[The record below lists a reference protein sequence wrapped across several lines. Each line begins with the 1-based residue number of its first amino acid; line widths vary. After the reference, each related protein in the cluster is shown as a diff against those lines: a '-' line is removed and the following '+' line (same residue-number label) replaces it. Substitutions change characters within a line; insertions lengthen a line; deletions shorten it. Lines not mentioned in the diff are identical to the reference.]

1 MANLDNEEEVIDII
15 ESEES
20 EQFIENNEEEV
31 VNQLFTDEQA
41 KLLKRFGVNPDNAT
55 TDDLIKLAERA
66 YNSESKKVEL
76 KKQNKLSIPS
86 SREDIKK
93 IIFEEKFYEKNPDAE
108 NYRDK
113 IENYQ
118 TINKLSL
125 QDAYDLATKPDKI
138 IEENRKIY
146 WKWVIKWNTQGIEW
160 IALVSMD
167 DYNNMT
173 DDQINKYDSDMKSKY
188 WVVKWK

>member
-1 MANLDNEEEVIDII
+1 MAEIENENEVIEEITTQEVIEEAEQEEEEFANITIDDYKALLERNKKAEQTLYEIKK
-15 ESEES
+15 ENRLNKDNKKSET
-20 EQFIENNEEEV
+20 I
-31 VNQLFTDEQA
+31 T
-41 KLLKRFGVNPDNAT
+41 
-55 TDDLIKLAERA
+55 
-66 YNSESKKVEL
+66 
-76 KKQNKLSIPS
+76 

-93 IIFEEKFYEKNPDAE
+93 MFLEEKFYEKNPDAE
-108 NYRDK
+108 NYREK

-118 TINKLSL
+118 NINKLSL

-146 WKWVIKWNTQGIEW
+146 WKWVIKWNTQGTEW

-167 DYNNMT
+167 EYNNMT
-173 DDQINKYDSDMKSKY
+173 DDQINKYTSDMKSKY